1 MLFNWVRLLRVE
13 SDPMTK
19 VICHG
24 LDMIRHFIYVM
35 QWFLYYFSVMS
46 HNPVLVGGLEHFLF
60 FHILADQYS
69 SEGLK
74 PPTRVVFLFIP
85 ITN

>member
-1 MLFNWVRLLRVE
+1 
-13 SDPMTK
+13 MTK

-24 LDMIRHFIYVM
+24 VDMILRHAMV
-35 QWFLYYFSVMS
+35 SVS
-46 HNPVLVGGLEHFLF
+46 FFNHNPVLAGGLEPF
-60 FHILADQYS
+60 FCHILADQYS